1 MRLTMCSL
9 MGTFAGAGAPTGGIA
24 PADATMCQLP
34 LLRCNLRLSSFVL
47 CQPTATN
54 PKNGPAPEYLH
65 FPPMFYSSSKRY
77 LRHAKKQSAP
87 GESQPSCG
95 PNQTPQPRDR
105 LALPRNTKTEHTQ
118 KADAHVTTVPTQ
130 HRRTRP
136 TIHYAAFSNSGVL
149 GGKSFDNTTIPFVPL
164 CPFGTPFLPD
174 THSAASC
181 IARRTAS
188 RLVPSSSVTVFALMT
203 AHYRPRRSLW
213 GSSHRVWGS

>member
-34 LLRCNLRLSSFVL
+34 LLRCKLRLSSFVL

-65 FPPMFYSSSKRY
+65 FFPMFYSSSKRY

-136 TIHYAAFSNSGVL
+136 TILYAAFSNSGVL
-149 GGKSFDNTTIPFVPL
+149 GGISRRLITLVGVTQSDLTGSSVNHFGQCSA
-164 CPFGTPFLPD
+164 CPEQRKRIGG
-174 THSAASC
+174 SW
-181 IARRTAS
+181 
-188 RLVPSSSVTVFALMT
+188 SSSFNS
-203 AHYRPRRSLW
+203 RIE
-213 GSSHRVWGS
+213 GC